1 MNNPRITTTPTG
13 DNNRDT
19 AEPFGEHLADVLNE
33 EGLRTLDWLGDAVAG
48 LSGLSEQMEVGAKP
62 LDVAAALE
70 FVAKLKMV
78 AEAAQRIA
86 GECHRE
92 AGKWKT
98 MAIVANEMPPCVL
111 RGRGV

>member
-1 MNNPRITTTPTG
+1 MNERRITRNPAT
-13 DNNRDT
+13 DNN
-19 AEPFGEHLADVLNE
+19 EPFAEHLADELNV
-33 EGLRTLDWLGDAVAG
+33 EGRKTLDWLGDAVAG
-48 LSGLSEQMEVGAKP
+48 LSGLSEQMEVGARTP

-92 AGKWKT
+92 AGKWKM
-98 MAIVANEMPPCVL
+98 MAIVANEMPCSVL
-111 RGRGV
+111 RGRGF